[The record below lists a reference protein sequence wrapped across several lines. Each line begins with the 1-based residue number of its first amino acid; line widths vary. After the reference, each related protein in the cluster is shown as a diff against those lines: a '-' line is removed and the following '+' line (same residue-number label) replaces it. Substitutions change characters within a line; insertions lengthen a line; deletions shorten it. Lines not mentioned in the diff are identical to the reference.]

1 MGKYNAGILGSFRGQ
16 IGSVIGSFWRG
27 ISYMRIMP
35 QTYNDAASPEQVMQ
49 RAMFTLI
56 LRRLQII
63 TAFIRETFTA
73 VAIEM
78 TEFNAAMSYNILNAI
93 TGDYP
98 DMEIDP
104 AEFRVS
110 AGTLTAVPEATA
122 TAAGTGK
129 ITVAWE
135 DNTGIG
141 SAKGD
146 DNAQILAICAALKTY
161 AALET
166 EAARA
171 DGTATLTAPD
181 SFVGESVDV
190 YLVFSDKDKNTYANS
205 VYAGTITIT

>member
-1 MGKYNAGILGSFRGQ
+1 MGTYKAGILGNFRGQ

-27 ISYMRIMP
+27 IAYMRIMP
-35 QTYNDAASPEQVMQ
+35 QSYSDAASPPQVIQ
-49 RAMFTLI
+49 RAIFTLI

-73 VAIEM
+73 VAIGM
-78 TEFNAAMSYNILNAI
+78 TEFNAAMSYNILNAV

-104 AEFRVS
+104 TKFRVS

-122 TAAGTGK
+122 VAAGTGK
-129 ITVAWE
+129 ITVTWE
-135 DNTGIG
+135 DNSGIG
-141 SAKGD
+141 SAQGD
-146 DNAQILAICAALKTY
+146 DNAQVLAICPELETY

-166 EAARA
+166 EAARG
-171 DGTATLTAPD
+171 DGTATLDAPD
-181 SFVGESVDV
+181 QFVGESVDV

-205 VYAGTITIT
+205 VYAGTVTIS